1 MKKLLLATL
10 ALTTLCLSAC
20 APESVTLE
28 CQSNMSVSVDGCIE
42 NEQGEL
48 VPNVVLTYFLTD
60 GCLAPSICFT
70 NVTTGE
76 RACLPNLTT
85 GSEQQISLTNL
96 FGGSAYTFILE
107 AVGSYIEQGLSLSL
121 CEEENDNDQGGGD
134 DVNDS
139 QNCASTLRTSSSG
152 CQENDQGVQTPS
164 INLTYR
170 ISSSCTGMTL
180 CYTNNQ
186 NTDQICFDELIP
198 GQQQEVTLTDLLP
211 DAQYRFVLTNGS
223 ITLSSSNT
231 TSSCN

>member
-1 MKKLLLATL
+1 MKKLMLATL
-10 ALTTLCLSAC
+10 ALITLCLSAC
-20 APESVTLE
+20 DPESVTLD

-70 NVTTGE
+70 NLATGE
-76 RACLPNLTT
+76 RTCLPELVS

-107 AVGSYIEQGLSLSL
+107 AVGSYIEQGLTLSL

-134 DVNDS
+134 GVNDG
-139 QNCASTLRTSSSG
+139 QNCSSTLRTSSTG
-152 CQENDQGVQTPS
+152 CQANDQGVQTPS
-164 INLTYR
+164 IDLTYS
-170 ISSSCTGMTL
+170 ISSGCTGMTL

-186 NTDQICFDELIP
+186 NTDRICFDDLIL
-198 GQQQEVTLTDLLP
+198 GQQQQVSLTDLLP
-211 DAQYRFVLTNGS
+211 ETQYRFVLTNGS

-231 TSSCN
+231 ASSCN